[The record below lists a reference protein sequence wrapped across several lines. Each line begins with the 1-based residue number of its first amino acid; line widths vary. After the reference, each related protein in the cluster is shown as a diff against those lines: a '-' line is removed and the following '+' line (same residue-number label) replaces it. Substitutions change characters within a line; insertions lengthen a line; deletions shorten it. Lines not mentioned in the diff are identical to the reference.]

1 VDRAVRLLHSARV
14 QVPTVIGWLRPV
26 VLIPA
31 SCLSG
36 FSSEQV
42 EAILC
47 HELAH
52 VRRHDYLVSIFQSV
66 AEALLFYHPA
76 VWWVSKQVRRER
88 ECCCDAIAVANGG
101 DALAYAKALSHLE
114 ERRASFPEFVLGANG
129 GVLKM
134 RIRRLLGCAEDAPSQ
149 VTALTLLAVV
159 LAMLGFYV
167 AAVAEVQAQPQ
178 TNVPAN
184 GLRFAGTARQEVGT
198 EAPKSAASVT
208 VPHAAD
214 PVRKPQAEVSRHA
227 PSMNSAIA
235 MVEPPPTAPEDAPA
249 SRPAGPIRVSAG
261 VMAGALATRVNPV
274 YPPEAKTQGIQ
285 GTVVL
290 HALISKE
297 GQVESLQVIS
307 GPPALTAS
315 AIDAV
320 RQWQYKPYLLNGE
333 PTEVESTININ
344 YTLGGAN
351 VVAPGVMQGNLI
363 SQVRPVY
370 PLDAKAA
377 RIQGVVTLR
386 AVVSKQGDVK
396 SLVVVSGPPE
406 LTTSALDAVKQWKY
420 KPYLLNGQ
428 PTEVETT
435 INVNYSLGESASA
448 MPPPQETAA
457 EAAPPATTMSDGA
470 TPPKLIYS
478 VEPEYTPEAK
488 AAKKMGT
495 VLVNLIVDAQGEPE
509 NVHVVRGLGKDG
521 NGLDAK
527 AVEAVRRYR
536 FKPAMRDDQPV
547 ATSINVEVNFRI
559 F

>member
-1 VDRAVRLLHSARV
+1 
-14 QVPTVIGWLRPV
+14 
-26 VLIPA
+26 
-31 SCLSG
+31 
-36 FSSEQV
+36 
-42 EAILC
+42 
-47 HELAH
+47 
-52 VRRHDYLVSIFQSV
+52 
-66 AEALLFYHPA
+66 
-76 VWWVSKQVRRER
+76 
-88 ECCCDAIAVANGG
+88 
-101 DALAYAKALSHLE
+101 
-114 ERRASFPEFVLGANG
+114 
-129 GVLKM
+129 
-134 RIRRLLGCAEDAPSQ
+134 
-149 VTALTLLAVV
+149 
-159 LAMLGFYV
+159 
-167 AAVAEVQAQPQ
+167 
-178 TNVPAN
+178 
-184 GLRFAGTARQEVGT
+184 
-198 EAPKSAASVT
+198 
-208 VPHAAD
+208 
-214 PVRKPQAEVSRHA
+214 
-227 PSMNSAIA
+227 
-235 MVEPPPTAPEDAPA
+235 
-249 SRPAGPIRVSAG
+249 
-261 VMAGALATRVNPV
+261 
-274 YPPEAKTQGIQ
+274 
-285 GTVVL
+285 VL